1 MIFKVSTFEK
11 NNKINPKTHQN
22 EDAKKA
28 FQKPLQKSISGA
40 TLASQNLQKSKKNR
54 IENDVEKRCGK
65 KHGKNP
71 PRPSKKIHRPRIRGD
86 PGPTLP
92 RTPSLY
98 TYI

>member
-1 MIFKVSTFEK
+1 MIFKVSTFKK

-28 FQKPLQKSISGA
+28 FQKPLQKSILGPI
-40 TLASQNLQKSKKNR
+40 LASQTPPKSKKNR

-65 KHGKNP
+65 KLEKNP
-71 PRPSKKIHRPRIRGD
+71 PRPSKKIHRPPFFCD

-92 RTPSLY
+92 QTPSLY
-98 TYI
+98 I